1 MVRAILARK
10 RRTPLLPHSSFILAR
25 LNSRPLPLPRQTPSP
40 TVSHDPFHWIPE
52 ALADLEREGLRRWRR
67 VGAGQPR
74 AGQLGGAF
82 LNFGTND
89 YLALASDPRLVEAA
103 GRAAETHGWGAG
115 ASPAVCGRTPVHE
128 ELEERL
134 AQFEGTDAAI
144 LFPSGFAANAGVIP
158 TLVGEGDTIYGD
170 AKNHAS
176 LIDGCRLARAE
187 RFVYPHGDTGALARL
202 LAEDSRDGRRLI
214 VTDTLFSMDGDF
226 APLKEIAQLAT
237 EYDAMLLVDEAHA
250 TGVWGPKGRGIA
262 ENLTDLE
269 EQSLIRVGTLSKSLG
284 ASGGFVVG
292 SQSLIDWLANRA
304 RPYVFSTA
312 PPAAMAAAAI
322 AAIDIVQSEPERRER
337 VRALGNRL
345 RALLHADEWETG
357 SSASQIVPILLGDPD
372 MAVRLSDALLESGI
386 YVPAIRP
393 PSVPAGESLLRV
405 SLSASHTEEDL
416 DQLVRALRVAR
427 PA

>member
-1 MVRAILARK
+1 MK
-10 RRTPLLPHSSFILAR
+10 
-25 LNSRPLPLPRQTPSP
+25 N
-40 TVSHDPFHWIPE
+40 DPFRWIPQ
-52 ALADLEREGLRRWRR
+52 ALADLEQEGLRRWRR
-67 VGAGQPR
+67 VGAGQREKP
-74 AGQLGGAF
+74 L

-103 GRAAETHGWGAG
+103 RQAAETHGWGAG
-115 ASPAVCGRTPVHE
+115 ASPAVCGRTAVHE
-128 ELEERL
+128 ELEQRL
-134 AQFEGTDAAI
+134 AQFEGTEAAI

-158 TLVGEGDTIYGD
+158 TLVGRRDVIYGD

-176 LIDGCRLARAE
+176 LIDGCRLAHAKR
-187 RFVYPHGDTGALARL
+187 RVYPHGDMQALKRL
-202 LAEDSRDGRRLI
+202 LALDKGECHRLI

-226 APLKEIAQLAT
+226 APLEEITRLAA
-237 EYDAMLLVDEAHA
+237 EHDAMVLVDEAHA
-250 TGVWGPKGRGIA
+250 TGVWGPNGRGVA
-262 ENLTDLE
+262 EGLSSLE
-269 EQSLIRVGTLSKSLG
+269 EKTLIRVGTLSKALG

-292 SQSLIDWLANRA
+292 SQALIDWLANRA

-337 VRALGNRL
+337 VRSLGDHL
-345 RALLHADEWETG
+345 RALLKADEWDTG
-357 SSASQIVPILLGDPD
+357 SSATQIVPILLGDPEA
-372 MAVRLSDALLESGI
+372 AVHLSEALLEAGI

-405 SLSASHTEEDL
+405 SLSASHTEDDL
-416 DQLVRALRVAR
+416 GRLVGALRAAR